1 MNAVIYM
8 IDWILFVP
16 LAFCVSYLLFYAI
29 ASRFYRS
36 PQYPAARKQH
46 RFAVLFPAYREDRV
60 IVNAV
65 QSFLGQEYPAE
76 LYDVIVISDQ
86 MQPATNAALRQL
98 PIHLLEADYTDSS
111 KAKALVLAMEHIAGD
126 AYDIVV
132 VMDADN
138 ITTSNFLSEMNRA
151 YDFGLPAIQARRTG
165 KNLNTDVA
173 MLDAVSEE
181 INNGIF
187 RSGHNAVGLS
197 ASLSGSGMAFDAGWF
212 RRNVRQLQTAGEDK
226 ELETMLLRQNI
237 HIGYLQY
244 LPVYDEKTQKTTNI
258 KNQRKRWIAAQFG
271 ALATVLPDLPKAFM
285 QGNMDYCDKI
295 FQWMLP
301 PRLLQLAAVFGLA
314 LVAFIVCPPEA
325 SIKWGILVLAQIMAM
340 LLPIPRKLLNRQL
353 LKAVLKVPQLAFV
366 MAGNLFKLKGAN
378 KKFIHTEH
386 GEGERERERE
396 GRVESG
402 DGRWEKEDGRSA
414 MQRKDGADH

>member
-1 MNAVIYM
+1 
-8 IDWILFVP
+8 
-16 LAFCVSYLLFYAI
+16 
-29 ASRFYRS
+29 
-36 PQYPAARKQH
+36 
-46 RFAVLFPAYREDRV
+46 
-60 IVNAV
+60 
-65 QSFLGQEYPAE
+65 
-76 LYDVIVISDQ
+76 
-86 MQPATNAALRQL
+86 MQPATNDALRQL

>member
-1 MNAVIYM
+1 MNAVIYI

-16 LAFCVSYLLFYAI
+16 LAFCVSYLLFYAV

-86 MQPATNAALRQL
+86 MQPATNDALRQL

-173 MLDAVSEE
+173 MLVAVSEE
-181 INNGIF
+181 ITNGIF

-271 ALATVLPDLPKAFM
+271 ALATVLPDLPKALM

-366 MAGNLFKLKGAN
+366 MTGNLFKLKGAN

-414 MQRKDGADH
+414 MQRKDSADH